1 MQPIDGA
8 RTGNAVYLAIRST
21 DKKTSRSFVFA
32 GVILISNTR
41 KDGFG
46 YKDQDEIMGP
56 NECAC
61 PRRIMRLLS
70 PLSDLPRIGYA
81 AEWRDRVEAWHEDQ
95 RRRRQQRQSLRVGS
109 VVTVPHAVRFTG
121 GTTASAFQLAH
132 FRGRT
137 PIFEALDRP
146 GFYCRLRG
154 ATLAAATVTFPADHA
169 PPPD

>member
-1 MQPIDGA
+1 
-8 RTGNAVYLAIRST
+8 
-21 DKKTSRSFVFA
+21 
-32 GVILISNTR
+32 
-41 KDGFG
+41 
-46 YKDQDEIMGP
+46 MGP

-61 PRRIMRLLS
+61 PQRIMRLLS

-81 AEWRDRVEAWHEDQ
+81 AEWRGRVGAWHEDQ

-109 VVTVPHAVRFTG
+109 VVTVRQAVRFRG
-121 GTTASAFQLAH
+121 GITASRFQLAH

-154 ATLAAATVTFPADHA
+154 TILAAAAITLPTDLT

>member
-1 MQPIDGA
+1 
-8 RTGNAVYLAIRST
+8 
-21 DKKTSRSFVFA
+21 
-32 GVILISNTR
+32 
-41 KDGFG
+41 
-46 YKDQDEIMGP
+46 MGP

-81 AEWRDRVEAWHEDQ
+81 AEWRAQVEAWHEDQ
-95 RRRRQQRQSLRVGS
+95 RRRQRQRQSLRVGS
-109 VVTVPHAVRFTG
+109 VVTVPHAVRFRG
-121 GTTASAFQLAH
+121 GITASAFQLAH

-137 PIFEALDRP
+137 QIFEALDRP

-154 ATLAAATVTFPADHA
+154 ATLATAVVTFPADPA